1 MIPPAPK
8 RVCYPPI
15 ERERHEWKGHIE
27 ATVTSSCSRLA
38 RFEICASDLSFRPP
52 LTVPP
57 PDPQNPLR
65 HRHDR
70 SRDEVQRR
78 RDDRLRHARYVDGGH
93 VRLRSQ
99 TEIQLCPS
107 SPPKTSTLNFS
118 LFCFF
123 SFHRRLSQ
131 HIAHLFLFHPF
142 Y

>member
-57 PDPQNPLR
+57 PPI
-65 HRHDR
+65 HRTP
-70 SRDEVQRR
+70 
-78 RDDRLRHARYVDGGH
+78 YVTGTTVLGMKYKDGVMIACDTLG
-93 VRLRSQ
+93 
-99 TEIQLCPS
+99 
-107 SPPKTSTLNFS
+107 TSMEDTFG
-118 LFCFF
+118 
-123 SFHRRLSQ
+123 
-131 HIAHLFLFHPF
+131 
-142 Y
+142 